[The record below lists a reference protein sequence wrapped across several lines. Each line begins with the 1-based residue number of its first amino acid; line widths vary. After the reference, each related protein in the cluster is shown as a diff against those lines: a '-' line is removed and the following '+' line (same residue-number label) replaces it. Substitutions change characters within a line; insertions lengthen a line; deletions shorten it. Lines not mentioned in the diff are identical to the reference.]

1 MAAER
6 TSPAIPPAQKDNS
19 ISLPESPDLSFQLK
33 SPGTPEAGSN
43 LLRSANLD
51 MSRDESEENE
61 EGEEGEAGHLESPGP
76 IEETVEQR
84 RQREDRESEALAW
97 ELMQQEN
104 QEVYNM
110 QLQFMQENAG
120 TLSEEDLAVMQQL
133 MNEAGRQEP
142 EEEEEGEEGGEGEE
156 LDDSD
161 ASNWSY
167 DRLLTLG
174 HRLGDVKTDR
184 WRIRA
189 DEVIKALPRKLYR
202 DIVPEAIVRKAE
214 ITNEVLP
221 LPPAPMTEPTTAVKA
236 SQSQCEEQSSSNK
249 KRCIRSD
256 EAILSCAKQIE
267 GDRCVVCMDD
277 FEPTDEVVM
286 LPCDHFHHIPCTEGW
301 LADHDFCPCCKAPVS
316 ATP

>member
-1 MAAER
+1 MSER
-6 TSPAIPPAQKDNS
+6 TSPAIPPAKKDNS
-19 ISLPESPDLSFQLK
+19 ISLPESTDLSFQLT

-51 MSRDESEENE
+51 LWKDASEENE
-61 EGEEGEAGHLESPGP
+61 EGEEREAGPVESPGP

-104 QEVYNM
+104 HEVYNM

-120 TLSEEDLAVMQQL
+120 TLSEEDLAVMQL

-142 EEEEEGEEGGEGEE
+142 EVEEEDGGEGEEE

-174 HRLGDVKTDR
+174 HRLGDVKTNR

-189 DEVIKALPRKLYR
+189 DEVIEALPRKLYR
-202 DIVPEAIVRKAE
+202 DIVPEAIERKAE
-214 ITNEVLP
+214 TTNEVLP
-221 LPPAPMTEPTTAVKA
+221 LPPVPITDPTTAVKA
-236 SQSQCEEQSSSNK
+236 PQSQFEEQSSSNK
-249 KRCIRSD
+249 KHCIRSD
-256 EAILSCAKQIE
+256 KAILSCAKQIE

-286 LPCDHFHHIPCTEGW
+286 LSCNHFHHIPCIEGW
-301 LADHDFCPCCKAPVS
+301 LAEHDFCPCCKAPVS